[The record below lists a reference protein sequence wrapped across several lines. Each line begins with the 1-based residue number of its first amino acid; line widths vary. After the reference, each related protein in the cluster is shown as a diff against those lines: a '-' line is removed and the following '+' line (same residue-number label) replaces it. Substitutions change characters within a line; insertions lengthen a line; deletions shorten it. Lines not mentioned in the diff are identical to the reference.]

1 MGLTNSTNQRGDNT
15 ILKFKKLSSNAFTPK
30 RATINSAGFDLFSAE
45 TKEINAHDRGII
57 HTDISVIL
65 PEGTYGRVAPRSGL
79 ASKYFIHVGAGV
91 IDFDYRG
98 NIGIVIFNHLDKPFQ
113 INIGDRIA
121 QLIIEKIC
129 TPKLV
134 KVQDFDETERGVT
147 GFGSTGK

>member
-1 MGLTNSTNQRGDNT
+1 MSTINNNQKDDNT

-45 TKEINAHDRGII
+45 TKKSCADRGIV
-57 HTDISVIL
+57 HTDISVTL

-79 ASKYFIHVGAGV
+79 AVKYFIHVGAGV

-129 TPKLV
+129 TPKLIEV
-134 KVQDFDETERGVT
+134 DELDETDRGT
-147 GFGSTGK
+147 AGYGSTGK

>member
-1 MGLTNSTNQRGDNT
+1 MGTVNNSSRSDDNT

-45 TKEINAHDRGII
+45 TKEINAHDRGIVY
-57 HTDISVIL
+57 TDISIIL

-79 ASKYFIHVGAGV
+79 AAKYFIHVGAGV

-134 KVQDFDETERGVT
+134 KVQDFDETERVIT
-147 GFGSTGK
+147 GFGSPGK

>member
-1 MGLTNSTNQRGDNT
+1 MVTANSSQRDDNT
-15 ILKFKKLSSNAFTPK
+15 ILKFKKISSNAFTPK

-57 HTDISVIL
+57 HTDITVIL

-98 NIGIVIFNHLDKPFQ
+98 NICIVIFNHLDKPFQ

-121 QLIIEKIC
+121 QFIIEKIC
-129 TPKLV
+129 TPKLIE
-134 KVQDFDETERGVT
+134 VQDLDETDRGMS